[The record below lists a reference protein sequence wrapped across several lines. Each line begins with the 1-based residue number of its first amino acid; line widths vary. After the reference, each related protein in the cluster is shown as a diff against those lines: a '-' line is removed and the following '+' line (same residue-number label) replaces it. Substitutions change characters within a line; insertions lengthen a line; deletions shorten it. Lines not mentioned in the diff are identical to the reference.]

1 MRHMLAA
8 LCLLATPSIA
18 QEVPRMAVDI
28 APINSLVV
36 QMMQGGWAC
45 RPRLFPQG
53 LLHTAMPCARQR
65 RALYA
70 CRSGCLGRPCL
81 DPLAGRAA

>member
-18 QEVPRMAVDI
+18 QEVPRVAVDI

-36 QMMQGGWAC
+36 QMMQGV
-45 RPRLFPQG
+45 
-53 LLHTAMPCARQR
+53 AMPSQIIPTGASPHGYAMRPSEA
-65 RALYA
+65 RAL
-70 CRSGCLGRPCL
+70 RVPIWLSGSALP
-81 DPLAGRAA
+81 